1 MAEYGDLNYTTKE
14 INDKLDKSLEKT
26 EQTLTSEEKQQVQ
39 KNLGFITY
47 TDYVSQ

>member
-1 MAEYGDLNYTTKE
+1 MATYGDLNYSTEE
-14 INDKLDKSLEKT
+14 INEKLDKSLEKT

>member
-1 MAEYGDLNYTTKE
+1 MAYGDLNYTTEE
-14 INDKLDKSLEKT
+14 INRKLDNLLEKS
-26 EQTLTSEEKQQVQ
+26 EQTLTPEEKQQVQ